1 MANDIVVVGSM
12 NVDITMRAPGFPE
25 PGETLR
31 ASDVT
36 LGPGG
41 KGLNQAIAAARLGAR
56 VCMVGSV
63 GDDALAEVALRAAM
77 DAGVDTSHVACAKD
91 ATTGTASIVVDE
103 SSGENAIVVAGG
115 ANGLL
120 SPAHVRTAED
130 TFRNAKV
137 LLVQLEAPD
146 ETVDAALDMATQ
158 HGLTKIL
165 DPAPF
170 RVLSDDT
177 LRKVDV
183 LTPNQSEASRLVG
196 FDVTDTESAVRASR
210 SLLSRVNGNVVIT
223 LGVFGCL
230 WASASGEIHF
240 EAKLVESVDST
251 GAGDAFNG
259 ALAQAIASDCSMIDA
274 ITQAVAA
281 GTFSTLG
288 HGAAPSMPTR
298 SEVDSLIDR

>member
-1 MANDIVVVGSM
+1 M
-12 NVDITMRAPGFPE
+12 
-25 PGETLR
+25 
-31 ASDVT
+31 
-36 LGPGG
+36 
-41 KGLNQAIAAARLGAR
+41 
-56 VCMVGSV
+56 
-63 GDDALAEVALRAAM
+63 
-77 DAGVDTSHVACAKD
+77 
-91 ATTGTASIVVDE
+91 
-103 SSGENAIVVAGG
+103 
-115 ANGLL
+115 
-120 SPAHVRTAED
+120 
-130 TFRNAKV
+130 

-259 ALAQAIASDCSMIDA
+259 ALAQAIASGCSMMDA

-288 HGAAPSMPTR
+288 HGAAPSMPIR